1 MANAG
6 SRGGPPGFRSRIPR
20 GAPPR
25 ATGNG
30 AAGPHPVD
38 GWSRPLDQYTGTTG
52 ESDGQSLL
60 SLAFTF
66 HTYNAI
72 EPEVQCLY

>member
-1 MANAG
+1 VRIEVADVADVG

-38 GWSRPLDQYTGTTG
+38 G
-52 ESDGQSLL
+52 
-60 SLAFTF
+60 
-66 HTYNAI
+66 
-72 EPEVQCLY
+72 